1 MSMSIFISLLSFI
14 LFFNFTLFY
23 LDDFNLS
30 TNKYIKLLQIKI
42 FIIIFL
48 ILSILALLYFIITLT
63 LFVKY
68 SRAQDK
74 NNIPAP
80 EYVPKIIL
88 N

>member
-1 MSMSIFISLLSFI
+1 MILILIFLTFI
-14 LFFNFTLFY
+14 LSLNFVLFY
-23 LDDFNLS
+23 LDDFKLS

-80 EYVPKIIL
+80 EYAPTVIL

>member
-1 MSMSIFISLLSFI
+1 MILIFLTFI
-14 LFFNFTLFY
+14 LSLNFVLFY
-23 LDDFNLS
+23 LDDFKLS

-80 EYVPKIIL
+80 EYVPTIIL